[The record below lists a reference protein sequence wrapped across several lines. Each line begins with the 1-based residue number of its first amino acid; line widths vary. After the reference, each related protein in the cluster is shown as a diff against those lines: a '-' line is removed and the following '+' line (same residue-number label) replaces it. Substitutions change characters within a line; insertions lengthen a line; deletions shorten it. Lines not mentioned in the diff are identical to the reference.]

1 MSRESQ
7 IRRELLQILT
17 AIVEQDAAP
26 QQFERVNAIL
36 LEHPHA
42 ATLLAE
48 AVWLTSV
55 LEHRGWE
62 VQIGEL
68 ASAKALAGIS
78 LTDQVLQT
86 SPEDGTAR
94 QDDANQILP
103 APQPSNSLG
112 RIGPGIVSILAALAI
127 AASLMLAGWIG
138 VGVGQPGR
146 TDPSSG
152 TDALAGPR
160 TKGNGAELA
169 ALVSGSAN
177 CQWRPGF
184 DPLAIGSG
192 LQRGREIGIVD
203 GIAFLQCLS
212 GVLARL
218 EGPSTLDVT
227 YDYQPR
233 LLDGVSTFVLPWHY
247 DTNCVE
253 LRTVRIFGGPAEFGC
268 VSGAGTSEIHCF
280 RGAISVEAIDGSNTF
295 QLSEGES
302 AKFRDGASGNS
313 LGVVFGRAQ
322 ESRFQSLQ
330 ADRGQLSIPL
340 RYIESVRRSQPL
352 AYWRFEELRETDGET
367 LIENEMGPL
376 HPLRVHGTV
385 LPVSEPDNRCVE
397 MGTWDREG
405 YLFVKDP
412 LKELA
417 TESYSIECW
426 LKLKHHQYATIVA
439 LVKDVGNEW
448 SWRHHAVLL
457 EAGSPELVTRGY
469 RYLHRLPPSS
479 NWQEGVNCMS
489 DMSYSVG
496 KWQHVVIVKDQKET
510 RLYLDGVL
518 SGREHT
524 TNMPLPPTLH
534 LIVGRA
540 YKPTRGRSFMGRLD
554 ELCIYP
560 RALQPTEISERYE
573 IIRKAMRD
581 YAEPPQGNPDPRKES
596 DGKFGPSA

>member
-1 MSRESQ
+1 MAKESQ
-7 IRRELLQILT
+7 IRRELLQIVA

-26 QQFERVNAIL
+26 QQFERINAIL
-36 LEHPHA
+36 LEYPHA

-48 AVWLTSV
+48 AIWLTSV

-62 VQIGEL
+62 GQINEL
-68 ASAKALAGIS
+68 ASAKALAAIPLINPMS
-78 LTDQVLQT
+78 QAP
-86 SPEDGTAR
+86 PEQGSAC
-94 QDDANQILP
+94 QDDAIEISP
-103 APQPSNSLG
+103 ASQAPKTFG
-112 RIGPGIVSILAALAI
+112 RIGPGLVSILAALAI
-127 AASLMLAGWIG
+127 AASLMLVGWIG

-146 TDPSSG
+146 KDIASEANS
-152 TDALAGPR
+152 LAGPPVR
-160 TKGNGAELA
+160 GSSAEIA
-169 ALVSGSAN
+169 ALVSASAN

-184 DPLAIGSG
+184 DPMSVGSG

-268 VSGAGTSEIHCF
+268 ICSGGKSEIHCF
-280 RGAISVEAIDGSNTF
+280 HGAISVEAIDGSDTF

-302 AKFRDGASGNS
+302 AKFRDDASRNS
-313 LGVVFGRAQ
+313 LGIVFGRAQ
-322 ESRFQSLQ
+322 QSRFQSLQ
-330 ADRGQLSIPL
+330 ADRGQLSIPPQ
-340 RYIESVRRSQPL
+340 YIESVRRSEPL
-352 AYWRFEELRETDGET
+352 AYWRFEELRESDGET
-367 LIENEMGPL
+367 LIDNEMGPL

-417 TESYSIECW
+417 NESYSIECW
-426 LKLKHHQYATIVA
+426 LKLKHHQYSTIVA

-489 DMSYSVG
+489 DSTYSVG

-524 TNMPLPPTLH
+524 TNTPLPPTLH

-581 YAEPPQGNPDPRKES
+581 YAEIPQGNPDPRNES
-596 DGKFGPSA
+596 DSKLGPSA